1 MIHFI
6 SLFII
11 LCIFQYLYGKYVNK
25 SESVSDKNMSHKIE
39 YIKKN
44 KKNIDTHIQYTLKE
58 RINLLESGKLNY
70 EEWIDYNIK
79 NKLINI
85 NYSEYLYINIF
96 ENISN
101 TDNFIIRVN
110 EDDLMINQSWYD
122 LITRSNNILYNTRYK
137 VDINLINNMF
147 NNYITDSELNSINY
161 YWIEPKNYIT
171 VQKKNYFIRFKSKD
185 GIEGIISIGYPINN
199 LLNFETFK
207 KINNIY
213 GFKVIIAYIV
223 LFIICF
229 TILFLNIGTYVQLKA
244 YILLLIINIYFWFYF
259 NSNDH
264 LSTTKSESEKL
275 TLFSSNLLSISY
287 LIGVNIYIVSS
298 LNEFQNNNLTMET
311 VMLFG
316 FSLLLLLI
324 CIYKPGSYNT
334 INDLIKQR
342 ISINFLFNYSI
353 ILNILIV
360 INYLLFKF
368 NINFTSK
375 IRFKKK

>member
-1 MIHFI
+1 
-6 SLFII
+6 
-11 LCIFQYLYGKYVNK
+11 
-25 SESVSDKNMSHKIE
+25 
-39 YIKKN
+39 
-44 KKNIDTHIQYTLKE
+44 
-58 RINLLESGKLNY
+58 
-70 EEWIDYNIK
+70 
-79 NKLINI
+79 
-85 NYSEYLYINIF
+85 
-96 ENISN
+96 
-101 TDNFIIRVN
+101 
-110 EDDLMINQSWYD
+110 MINQSWYD